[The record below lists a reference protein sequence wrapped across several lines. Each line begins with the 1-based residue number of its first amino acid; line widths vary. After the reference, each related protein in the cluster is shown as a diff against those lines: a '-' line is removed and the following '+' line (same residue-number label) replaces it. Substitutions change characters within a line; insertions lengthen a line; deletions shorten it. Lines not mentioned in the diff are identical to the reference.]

1 MPSFVV
7 PRARSVLS
15 QAMFAACGAAVLAA
29 QDAPPASAPPDTQ
42 AAPAFVTELLFGTE
56 AERLVCF
63 ERFVNRDQTIQRRGD
78 GWYAPAW
85 NDAFPVTWQI
95 TLLDSER
102 TVTLSA
108 APYRRPRQIV
118 VIGTRPDS
126 LGGGL
131 ETVQVVYR
139 ADGSV
144 QAGSRAVT
152 TRPADN
158 GSRVRQGPLLDEDG
172 VLAFTL
178 ARELAFRC
186 ERGLFEAL
194 PPNTLWGMI
203 PPD

>member
-1 MPSFVV
+1 MPAL
-7 PRARSVLS
+7 PWRPWPSV
-15 QAMFAACGAAVLAA
+15 AHACFVLAA
-29 QDAPPASAPPDTQ
+29 TSVLGAQDARPTVAT
-42 AAPAFVTELLFGTE
+42 AAGQQSPAFVTDLLRGSET
-56 AERLVCF
+56 ERLVCI
-63 ERFVNRDQTIQRRGD
+63 ERRVSRDQTIQRRGD
-78 GWYAPAW
+78 GWYAPTW
-85 NDAFPVTWQI
+85 NEAFPATWEV
-95 TLLDSER
+95 TLLETGR
-102 TVTLSA
+102 TVTLNA

-139 ADGSV
+139 ADGAV

-152 TRPADN
+152 TRLAES
-158 GSRVRQGPLLDEDG
+158 GSRVQRGELLEEDG

-186 ERGLFEAL
+186 ERALFEAM
-194 PPNTLWGMI
+194 PPNSLWGMI

>member
-1 MPSFVV
+1 MPV
-7 PRARSVLS
+7 
-15 QAMFAACGAAVLAA
+15 
-29 QDAPPASAPPDTQ
+29 PPARCLGLVGLSLSAVC
-42 AAPAFVTELLFGTE
+42 AAATAGAQESRPSTVATAGQSSPRFVTELLRSSE
-56 AERLVCF
+56 AERLVCI
-63 ERFVNRDQTIQRRGD
+63 ERRVSRDQTIQRRGD
-78 GWYAPAW
+78 GWYSPAW
-85 NDAFPVTWQI
+85 NEAFPATWEV
-95 TLLDSER
+95 TLLETGR
-102 TVTLSA
+102 TVTLNA

-139 ADGSV
+139 ADGAV

-152 TRPADN
+152 TRPSDA
-158 GSRVRQGPLLDEDG
+158 GSRVQHGALLEEDG

-194 PPNTLWGMI
+194 PPNSLWGMI
-203 PPD
+203 PPN